1 MKQCRKRQ
9 KSSAISVG
17 VVAFSLVGVTV
28 GISSGS
34 PMAGVIVGF
43 ITGLGVW
50 AVLSGKVSFAIT

>member
-1 MKQCRKRQ
+1 M
-9 KSSAISVG
+9 G